1 MWLKIIIVLLFLA
14 VLFCLGRGLF
24 FLLKGE
30 GSSAKLV
37 NSLTARVGLTALIML
52 IIVVAWLFGDI
63 HSNAPW
69 LYR

>member
-1 MWLKIIIVLLFLA
+1 MY
-14 VLFCLGRGLF
+14 
-24 FLLKGE
+24 FLLKGN
-30 GSSAKLV
+30 GGSAKLL

-52 IIVVAWLFGDI
+52 IIVVAWLFGDV

>member
-14 VLFCLGRGLF
+14 VLFCLGRGLY

-30 GSSAKLV
+30 GSSSKLA

-52 IIVVAWLFGDI
+52 IIVAAWLFGDI